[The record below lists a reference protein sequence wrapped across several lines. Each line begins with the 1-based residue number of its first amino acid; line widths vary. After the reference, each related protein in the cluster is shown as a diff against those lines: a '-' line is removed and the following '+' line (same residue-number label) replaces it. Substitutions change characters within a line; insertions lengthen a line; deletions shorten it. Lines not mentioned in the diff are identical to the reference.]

1 MSEYKNN
8 FPLYSLLEN
17 FTEVSENSQDDTDSE
32 NGDSDY
38 DFFNSY
44 VELKEHNISFLRKIF
59 ANNDENNSSGFES
72 DENGGVELT
81 ESDLES
87 ENGNEDKPSPSNNN
101 EEFDEIIKDLEQK
114 EVTACVIVDIVNG
127 KFE

>member
-59 ANNDENNSSGFES
+59 ADNDENNSSGSES

-87 ENGNEDKPSPSNNN
+87 ENGNEDKPSPSNDN
-101 EEFDEIIKDLEQK
+101 EEFDE
-114 EVTACVIVDIVNG
+114 
-127 KFE
+127 